1 LTSRS
6 AGRNRPGSSSGVRPD
21 RAKFPWVRG
30 IFVAGLVIRIDSIEE
45 TPRPFRLESDA
56 AWWERVRAEFGDR
69 EAVLTEPFAAEIE
82 AYRLG
87 LRLLFRGRVTG
98 LVRFLCSRCGEPLD
112 LRFSEPLELLLE
124 PAQNPG
130 LIPEGGIEL
139 DAEDFELGR
148 YAGDEL
154 DFGPVIQEI
163 VALAWPMQPLC
174 SEDCAGLCSVCG
186 AVRSR
191 QACACETRPAI
202 RPFAG
207 LGRMLEESR
216 NKKQRRRK

>member
-1 LTSRS
+1 MT
-6 AGRNRPGSSSGVRPD
+6 
-21 RAKFPWVRG
+21 
-30 IFVAGLVIRIDSIEE
+30 GLKIRIQSIDE

-56 AWWERVRAEFGDR
+56 AWWESMRAAFGDR
-69 EAVLTEPFAAEIE
+69 EVELAEPFAAVVD

-87 LRLLFRGRVTG
+87 LRLLFRGRVVG
-98 LVRFLCSRCGEPLD
+98 SARFLCSRCGEPVPV
-112 LRFSEPLELLLE
+112 RFDEPLELLLE
-124 PAQNPG
+124 PAQNPA
-130 LIPEGGIEL
+130 LIPETGIEL

-154 DFGPVIQEI
+154 DFGPVIQEV

-191 QACACETRPAI
+191 QVCACETRPAI

-216 NKKQRRRK
+216 NKKQRRRT

>member
-1 LTSRS
+1 MT
-6 AGRNRPGSSSGVRPD
+6 
-21 RAKFPWVRG
+21 
-30 IFVAGLVIRIDSIEE
+30 GLHIRIHGIDE

-56 AWWERVRAEFGDR
+56 AWWEAMRAAFNDR
-69 EAVLTEPFAAEIE
+69 EVELIEPFVAELE

-98 LVRFLCSRCGEPLD
+98 VGRFLCSRCGDPIAVH
-112 LRFSEPLELLLE
+112 FSEPLELLLE
-124 PAQNPG
+124 PAQNPA

-139 DAEDFELGR
+139 DPEDLELGR

-154 DFGPVIQEI
+154 DFGPVVQEI

-174 SEDCAGLCSVCG
+174 KEDCAGLCSVCG

-191 QACACETRPAI
+191 QTCTCETRQAT
-202 RPFAG
+202 RPFAA
-207 LGRMLEESR
+207 LGRMLEESG
-216 NKKQRRRK
+216 KKSRRRT

>member
-1 LTSRS
+1 MS
-6 AGRNRPGSSSGVRPD
+6 
-21 RAKFPWVRG
+21 
-30 IFVAGLVIRIDSIEE
+30 GLVIRIESIEE
-45 TPRPFRLESDA
+45 TPRSFRLESDA
-56 AWWERVRAEFGDR
+56 AWWEHVREEFGDR
-69 EAVLTEPFAAEIE
+69 EAQLIEPFAAEIE

-87 LRLLFRGRVTG
+87 NRLLFRGRVTG
-98 LVRFLCSRCGEPLD
+98 LARFLCSRCGEPLD

-124 PAQNPG
+124 PAQNPA

-148 YAGDEL
+148 YAGAEL

-186 AVRSR
+186 AVRSK
-191 QACACETRPAI
+191 QTCTCETRQTI
-202 RPFAG
+202 RPFAE
-207 LGRMLEESR
+207 LGRLIEESR
-216 NKKQRRRK
+216 KKQRRRT

>member
-1 LTSRS
+1 MT
-6 AGRNRPGSSSGVRPD
+6 
-21 RAKFPWVRG
+21 
-30 IFVAGLVIRIDSIEE
+30 GLQIRIQSIDE

-56 AWWERVRAEFGDR
+56 AWWDSMREAFGDR
-69 EAVLTEPFAAEIE
+69 EVELAEPFVAEVD

-98 LVRFLCSRCGEPLD
+98 AARFLCSRCGEPVPV
-112 LRFSEPLELLLE
+112 RFSEALELLLE
-124 PAQNPG
+124 PAQNPA
-130 LIPEGGIEL
+130 LIPESGIEL

-191 QACACETRPAI
+191 QDCACENRPAI

-216 NKKQRRRK
+216 NKKQRRRT

>member
-1 LTSRS
+1 MT
-6 AGRNRPGSSSGVRPD
+6 
-21 RAKFPWVRG
+21 
-30 IFVAGLVIRIDSIEE
+30 GLHIRIQSIGE

-56 AWWERVRAEFGDR
+56 AWWDATRASFGDH
-69 EAVLTEPFAAEIE
+69 EVELIEPFVAEVE

-98 LVRFLCSRCGEPLD
+98 TGRFRCSRCGEPIAVP
-112 LRFSEPLELLLE
+112 FSEPLELLLE
-124 PAQNPG
+124 PAQNPS
-130 LIPEGGIEL
+130 LIPEAGIEL

-174 SEDCAGLCSVCG
+174 AEDCAGLCSVCG

-191 QACACETRPAI
+191 QVCACETRLEA
-202 RPFAG
+202 RPLAG
-207 LGRMLEESR
+207 LGQLLEESR
-216 NKKQRRRK
+216 KKQRRRR

>member
-1 LTSRS
+1 M
-6 AGRNRPGSSSGVRPD
+6 SGLR
-21 RAKFPWVRG
+21 
-30 IFVAGLVIRIDSIEE
+30 IRIQSIDE

-56 AWWERVRAEFGDR
+56 AWWDAMRDAFGAHDVERV
-69 EAVLTEPFAAEIE
+69 EPFAAEVD

-87 LRLLFRGRVTG
+87 LRLLFRGRVIG
-98 LVRFLCSRCGEPLD
+98 AVRFPCSRCGEPVEV
-112 LRFSEPLELLLE
+112 RFSEALELLLE
-124 PAQNPG
+124 PAQNPAQ
-130 LIPEGGIEL
+130 IPEAGIEL

-191 QACACETRPAI
+191 QVCACETRPAI

-207 LGRMLEESR
+207 LDRLLEESR
-216 NKKQRRRK
+216 NKKQRRRT